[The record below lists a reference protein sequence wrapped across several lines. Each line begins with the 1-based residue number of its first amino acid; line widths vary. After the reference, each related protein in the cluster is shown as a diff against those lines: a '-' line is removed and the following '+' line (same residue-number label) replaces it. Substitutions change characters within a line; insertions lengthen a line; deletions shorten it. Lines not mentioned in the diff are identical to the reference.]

1 MNQNDTYTQAA
12 QKLLDLGYRVT
23 ICKDL
28 EGEIFGLEVDCSPIL
43 RLEEKRKL
51 TELLGEDYLLH
62 WMGNQSRYDITYQG

>member
-1 MNQNDTYTQAA
+1 MNTNDTYTQAA
-12 QKLLDLGYRVT
+12 SRLLELGYRVK

-51 TELLGEDYLLH
+51 TKILDEDFSLH
-62 WMGNQSRYDITYQG
+62 WMGNQSRFDITYQE